1 MGSIPQLTPA
11 ALLSPV
17 PYSSGSLALAE
28 TWELYCQAGDIRE
41 GWLVAGGR
49 GDRRWP
55 WGPQVAGWLPSAPGQ
70 PGLWLHGP
78 GAVSG

>member
-11 ALLSPV
+11 ALLSLL

-28 TWELYCQAGDIRE
+28 TWEPHCQAGDIRE

-55 WGPQVAGWLPSAPGQ
+55 AGSHLLPASQGCGCTALGQ
-70 PGLWLHGP
+70 FLGDFC
-78 GAVSG
+78 